1 MDKYKVGNKFII
13 EIEEAVNV
21 SANQN
26 TLYKIKGF
34 NSLVFD
40 NNGLNKLK
48 SLESCFVPKSRSSQ
62 EIYNEGM
69 NEAWKLAKTI
79 IGCSDKTYFTEDM
92 LDEMFD
98 THNTVRIMSM
108 HSPQELK
115 EKIEKYEKENIKVG
129 DIVRYKSIQEKYTN
143 VVVVAII
150 KSKDPRYDDTLHCV
164 RSDGTIMSN
173 AKNGFEK
180 TGRHIDITEILKQI

>member
-1 MDKYKVGNKFII
+1 MNKYKVGNRFII
-13 EIEEAVNV
+13 EIEEAVNI
-21 SANQN
+21 STTPY

-40 NNGLNKLK
+40 DNGLDKLK
-48 SLESCFVPKSRSSQ
+48 SLESCFVPESRSSE

-69 NEAWKLAKTI
+69 DETWELAKTI

-108 HSPQELK
+108 HSPQEIK

-129 DIVRYKSIQEKYTN
+129 DIVRYKSIQEEYIN
-143 VVVVAII
+143 AIVVAII
-150 KSKDPRYDDTLHCV
+150 KSKDSKYDDTLHCV
-164 RSDGTIMSN
+164 RSDGTIMNN

-180 TGRHIDITEILKQI
+180 TGKHIDITEILKQI

>member
-1 MDKYKVGNKFII
+1 MNKYEVGNRFII
-13 EIEEAVNV
+13 EIGEAVNL
-21 SANQN
+21 STNPD

-40 NNGLNKLK
+40 NNGLDKLK
-48 SLESCFVPKSRSSQ
+48 PLESCFVPESKSSE

-69 NEAWKLAKTI
+69 DEAWEFAKTI
-79 IGCSDKTYFTEDM
+79 IGCSDKAYFTEDI
-92 LDEMFD
+92 LDEIFD
-98 THNTVRIMSM
+98 THNVVRIMSM
-108 HSPQELK
+108 HSPQEIK
-115 EKIEKYEKENIKVG
+115 EKIEKYEKENIKIG
-129 DIVRYKSIQEKYTN
+129 DIVRYKSIQEEYIN
-143 VVVVAII
+143 AVVVAII

-180 TGRHIDITEILKQI
+180 TGRNIDITEILKQI